1 METKAQYTEIDKSQ
15 IAILISNCPELVKG
29 RRKKICLFIT
39 FCFHCSTNSVLIGY
53 LYHADSF
60 IYFDYHSSIR
70 SKSLYLP
77 IGILRLL
84 PPFLLLRSVEP
95 PFVYKHERFSIKPKK
110 KKRSKQSSFVKLQ
123 DRESH
128 YELAYHDHQDGSE
141 ATFPLGPP
149 HPGNGPRGIS
159 K

>member
-1 METKAQYTEIDKSQ
+1 MKRCRE
-15 IAILISNCPELVKG
+15 
-29 RRKKICLFIT
+29 KICLLIT
-39 FCFHCSTNSVLIGY
+39 FCCHCSTNSVLIGN
-53 LYHADSF
+53 LYHADFF
-60 IYFDYHSSIR
+60 IYFNYHSPIR

-95 PFVYKHERFSIKPKK
+95 PFVYKQERFSIKTKE
-110 KKRSKQSSFVKLQ
+110 KRSKQSSFVKLQ

-141 ATFPLGPP
+141 VAFPLGPP
-149 HPGNGPRGIS
+149 HPGSGPKGIS